1 MESRRPSGG
10 VMQAVTEWLKAAF
23 AKSSHHPRVSGGE
36 MSYEILIDGREPI
49 EAWSVCTVCLQ
60 VDRTASV
67 RRRRWRCSDCSAIG
81 DLQQPLPQFLDEHS
95 VETLDKDLKQWGNV
109 KGVRAAYRML
119 KSARFKCLITLN
131 RRRQPSAAQS

>member
-1 MESRRPSGG
+1 MESEQQSGG
-10 VMQAVTEWLKAAF
+10 LMQAVAGWLKATF
-23 AKSSHHPRVSGGE
+23 SKSGHVPRQSGGE
-36 MSYEILIDGREPI
+36 AAYEILLESREPI

-67 RRRRWRCSDCSAIG
+67 RRRRWRCSDCGAAAE
-81 DLQQPLPQFLDEHS
+81 LQEPLPVYLDAHS
-95 VETLDKDLKQWGNV
+95 VDTLERDLKAWGNV

-131 RRRQPSAAQS
+131 RRRGPNATPT